1 VSVVYQ
7 TNDYTD
13 RSVYK
18 SEKEETTMARLTTIQ
33 PTEATGRTK
42 ELLEGVQ
49 RKLGVTPNMMKTMAN
64 SPAVLEGYLNFS
76 GALAKGALS
85 GGVREQ
91 IALTVAETNR
101 CAYCLSAHTALGK
114 GAGLSD
120 SELSAARTAESADPK
135 TTAALVF
142 ARTVTQSGGRIADAD
157 MEAIRAAGY
166 TEGEIAE
173 VLAAVALNV
182 FTNYFNIAAQ
192 VEVDFPPIEP
202 YNGE

>member
-7 TNDYTD
+7 ANDYTD

-18 SEKEETTMARLTTIQ
+18 SKKEETTMARLTTIQ

-76 GALAKGALS
+76 GALAKGTLS

-120 SELSAARTAESADPK
+120 YELSAARTAESADPK

-142 ARTVTQSGGRIADAD
+142 ARTVTQSGGRITDAD

-192 VEVDFPPIEP
+192 VEVDFPPIAP